1 MTHILSHLPAS
12 SLSDVALVSRSFH
25 RLVTTPHAWR
35 SAFSRFFPGHEH
47 LDHGGIDQDQLDLN
61 EKILSERRYFARL
74 SPLASWRSE
83 YILRTRLL
91 RSIVRGKPLE
101 AASTSGPDPASPKAQ
116 VRYNSNLV
124 STVTHLHANYNVGS
138 NKKSPRFVHGADE
151 LGTASASDPRLGKVD
166 TWGFQDN
173 PSFQQFTDLF
183 PGDTP
188 YGLGPGELVGLPNVM
203 DVSQAFGMVYG
214 EGHQE
219 ESVLWYRHIEEKRGR
234 SLLWTSLPQELEHG
248 IPSLASDHANC
259 SVWVAKSMNVPDL
272 SQGLVGILAGS
283 STGVLTAYSAGT
295 NGLRDRRLERGQ
307 ITARWVLS
315 PGVPLIAIA
324 VDEELSK
331 QRLDAGRIWAVILNA
346 LGEAFCLETM
356 PTRVQSDQKVDYEHA
371 SNRTP
376 SSLERLAW
384 ATGRTVHWRLIEPTR
399 RTARIDPF
407 EKAEIDGSYT
417 PRSSWTGMHLD
428 TRQLV
433 AETLEIERFL
443 QRKPK
448 HFRQA
453 CYGWD
458 MRRRLEV
465 DFAGHDGRDA
475 GEQILIMETGL
486 DEGTSVSMKRYTRC
500 QVKDPTPKT
509 SSFDI
514 PSLSA
519 ASNRVEAERG
529 SPSMFGG
536 KRNEDQSQPWSFKSI
551 EPDPVSPTSSFGEDH
566 QEVLI
571 EEWRCSGF
579 ELEPMRDQITCS
591 TIDNSKYAVLNAFED
606 PLLTFSGSSTSSSLS
621 SSPTGSMGTPNS
633 PNNVPGCCA
642 RFVAI
647 GTKSGAIFIYNIRGA
662 ISGHALVENT
672 VTPVRV
678 IHTDSPQISC
688 LAMTALYLVHGGN
701 DGLVQAWDPLG
712 SSLAPIRTLNSR
724 FSSRARRRLI
734 QAEASPAGVGV
745 NLFAAGAISL
755 DPDPT
760 VLRGMVSLGS
770 HLRYWSYSSATAD
783 QFKGGKRRLRRSQ
796 RGSNQSSD
804 RFSGTGRGALKEYI
818 ANEKLELDR
827 ERKQKRKE
835 DERLAGRFG
844 LDLLGP
850 DASEE
855 ELLAYATLLSQESA
869 QSDELQRKKSTSSS
883 DTITEE
889 TEAEVPSIGEEVDD
903 ELAEAIRLSL
913 QHPSANPEASSSDV
927 RIQYAK
933 KKTQVSL
940 PPTEADIDED
950 LGFALRLSMAE
961 QESEHSNSKGKGREV

>member
-1 MTHILSHLPAS
+1 MS
-12 SLSDVALVSRSFH
+12 LVSRSFH

-35 SAFSRFFPGHEH
+35 SAFSRFFPGCE
-47 LDHGGIDQDQLDLN
+47 LLNHGGVDHEQLEHS
-61 EKILSERRYFARL
+61 EKVLSDRRYFARL
-74 SPLASWRSE
+74 SSFASWRSE

-91 RSIVRGKPLE
+91 RSLVRGKPLE
-101 AASTSGPDPASPKAQ
+101 AASRATSASTGVPDSASLKAQ
-116 VRYNSNLV
+116 VRYSSNLL
-124 STVTHLHANYNVGS
+124 STVTHLHANYNVGP
-138 NKKSPRFVHGADE
+138 NKKSPRFIHGADE

-173 PSFQQFTDLF
+173 SSFQQFTDLF

-188 YGLGPGELVGLPNVM
+188 YGLGPGELIGLPNVM
-203 DVSQAFGMVYG
+203 DVSQVLGVVYG
-214 EGHQE
+214 EGHQQ
-219 ESVLWYRHIEEKRGR
+219 ESVLWYRHVEEKRGR
-234 SLLWTSLPQELEHG
+234 ALLWASLPQELGHG
-248 IPSLASDHANC
+248 IPSLAGDHATC
-259 SVWVAKSMNVPDL
+259 SVWVAKSFNVPEL

-295 NGLRDRRLERGQ
+295 NGMRDKRLERGQ
-307 ITARWVLS
+307 MTARWVLS
-315 PGVPLIAIA
+315 PGVPLVAIA

-356 PTRVQSDQKVDYEHA
+356 PKRVQSDQAIDSDNAPH
-371 SNRTP
+371 RTP

-384 ATGRTVHWRLIEPTR
+384 ATGRTVHWKLIEPTR

-407 EKAEIDGSYT
+407 ERAEIDGSYT

-443 QRKPK
+443 QKKPK
-448 HFRQA
+448 SFRQV

-475 GEQILIMETGL
+475 GEHILILDTGL

-500 QVKDPTPKT
+500 KVKDPTPKT
-509 SSFDI
+509 SSLDI

-519 ASNRVEAERG
+519 ASSRTAGAERG

-536 KRNEDQSQPWSFKSI
+536 ERNEDRGQPWSFDSI
-551 EPDPVSPTSSFGEDH
+551 ESDPVSPTASFSEDH
-566 QEVLI
+566 EELFI
-571 EEWRCSGF
+571 EEWRSSGF
-579 ELEPMRDQITCS
+579 EFEPMRGQQVTCS
-591 TIDNSKYAVLNAFED
+591 TIDKSKYALMNAFED
-606 PLLTFSGSSTSSSLS
+606 PLLVFPGSSTSSSLS
-621 SSPTGSMGTPNS
+621 SSPLESMATPS
-633 PNNVPGCCA
+633 STTNVPGCCA

-647 GTKSGAIFIYNIRGA
+647 GTKIGAIYIYNIRAGV
-662 ISGHALVENT
+662 SGNALTENT
-672 VTPVRV
+672 ITPVRI

-688 LAMTALYLVHGGN
+688 LAVTALYLVHGGN

-712 SSLAPIRTLNSR
+712 SNSGPIRTLNSR

-783 QFKGGKRRLRRSQ
+783 PYKGGKRRLRRSQ

-827 ERKQKRKE
+827 EKKQKRKE

-850 DASEE
+850 GASEE

-883 DTITEE
+883 ETITEE
-889 TEAEVPSIGEEVDD
+889 TEAEVSSIHTTEEEVDD

-913 QHPSANPEASSSDV
+913 QHPSANPEANSSDF
-927 RIQYAK
+927 RIQYARQ
-933 KKTQVSL
+933 KTPAS
-940 PPTEADIDED
+940 PPPGEVDIED
-950 LGFALRLSMAE
+950 DLEFAINLSVATH
-961 QESEHSNSKGKGREV
+961 ESEYSNSKGKGREV

>member
-1 MTHILSHLPAS
+1 MS
-12 SLSDVALVSRSFH
+12 LVSRSFH

-35 SAFSRFFPGHEH
+35 SAFSRFFPGREH
-47 LDHGGIDQDQLDLN
+47 LDHGSIDDDQLELN
-61 EKILSERRYFARL
+61 EKVLSERRHFARL

-91 RSIVRGKPLE
+91 RSVVRGKPLE
-101 AASTSGPDPASPKAQ
+101 AASTGVPDPASPKAQ

-138 NKKSPRFVHGADE
+138 NKKSPRFIHGADE

-173 PSFQQFTDLF
+173 SSFQQFTDLF

-203 DVSQAFGMVYG
+203 DVSQLFGMVYG

-234 SLLWTSLPQELEHG
+234 SLLWTSLPQELEYG

-259 SVWVAKSMNVPDL
+259 SVWVAKSMNVPEV

-356 PTRVQSDQKVDYEHA
+356 PKRVQNDHTPESHHT
-371 SNRTP
+371 SHRTP

-384 ATGRTVHWRLIEPTR
+384 TTGRTVHWQLIEPTR
-399 RTARIDPF
+399 RTARVDLF

-417 PRSSWTGMHLD
+417 PRSSWTGMHLN
-428 TRQLV
+428 TKQLV

-443 QRKPK
+443 QKKPK

-475 GEQILIMETGL
+475 GEHLLIIATGL
-486 DEGTSVSMKRYTRC
+486 GEGTSVSMKRYTRC
-500 QVKDPTPKT
+500 KVKDPTPRT

-519 ASNRVEAERG
+519 ASNRAEAERR
-529 SPSMFGG
+529 SPSLFGV
-536 KRNEDQSQPWSFKSI
+536 KRNENQSQPWSFKRI
-551 EPDPVSPTSSFGEDH
+551 TPDPVSPTSSFGEDC
-566 QEVLI
+566 QELLI
-571 EEWRCSGF
+571 EEWRTSAF
-579 ELEPMRDQITCS
+579 EFEPMRDQITCS
-591 TIDNSKYAVLNAFED
+591 TIDNSKYAVMNAFED
-606 PLLTFSGSSTSSSLS
+606 PLLTLSGSSNSSSLS
-621 SSPTGSMGTPNS
+621 SSPLGSMTTPSS

-642 RFVAI
+642 RFVAV
-647 GTKSGAIFIYNIRGA
+647 GTKMGAIFIYNIRAA
-662 ISGHALVENT
+662 ISGNALIKNT
-672 VTPVRV
+672 VTPVRI

-796 RGSNQSSD
+796 RGSNQNSD

-869 QSDELQRKKSTSSS
+869 QSDDLERKKSTSSS

-889 TEAEVPSIGEEVDD
+889 TEEEVSSIGEEVDD

-927 RIQYAK
+927 RIQHAK
-933 KKTQVSL
+933 RKIPASPVPAKD
-940 PPTEADIDED
+940 DIDDELD
-950 LGFALRLSMAE
+950 YAIQLSMVT
-961 QESEHSNSKGKGREV
+961 QERDSTSKGKSREV